1 MGEIPEMDIE
11 NVKALIKEK
20 VIDNVTIAVIDPNG
34 NLRGKRLPAEDF
46 PSICDNGVGFSTLAF
61 GLDYADDVV
70 VDNEFANF
78 SNGFPDMMLIP
89 DISTFVVIPWDEKS
103 ALVLTDC
110 FDMQGNPIDISPRGV
125 LRKIVE
131 RAELREIYPV
141 MSLEYEFY
149 VLSEDISS
157 MADKGYINLKNL
169 YPSQGYF
176 DVNRT
181 WDAHFLK
188 DIWRQM
194 KACNI
199 SVDSFECEQGR
210 GMFEMPLK
218 HGTPLEVADAAI
230 ILKNGIK
237 EICRRN
243 NMTATFMAKL
253 NGAEEGVSG
262 HVHQSIW
269 DKAHK
274 TNLFFNPDNHDNL
287 SQVAA
292 QYVEGQLRTLRE
304 FTALFCPNYNSYKR
318 LVPGWFTGNTT
329 TWGIQNRSTT
339 LRVINNTA
347 GGCRVEHRTPG
358 ADANPYIA
366 LAACLAGGVY
376 GIENKLNPRPIFTE
390 GDPNKISREDNE
402 IIPYNME
409 AVDLLDGSSI
419 ARDFFGDAFIDHYT
433 TMKRWEINTALS
445 KVSDW
450 ERERYLIRA

>member
-1 MGEIPEMDIE
+1 MDID
-11 NVKALIKEK
+11 NIKALIKEDI
-20 VIDNVTIAVIDPNG
+20 IDNVTLAVIDPNG
-34 NLRGKRLPAEDF
+34 NLRGKRLPAESF
-46 PSICDNGVGFSTLAF
+46 PSICVNGVGFSTLAF

-70 VDNEFANF
+70 VHNEFANF
-78 SNGFPDMMLIP
+78 SNGFPDMTLIP
-89 DISTFVVIPWDEKS
+89 DLATFIVVPWDEKS
-103 ALVLTDC
+103 ALVLADC

-131 RAELREIYPV
+131 RAERHEISPL

-176 DVNRT
+176 DVDRT

-199 SVDSFECEQGR
+199 FVDSFECEQGR
-210 GMFEMPLK
+210 GMFEIPLK
-218 HGTPLEVADAAI
+218 HGPPLEVADAAI
-230 ILKNGIK
+230 ILKNGVK
-237 EICRRN
+237 EICRRH

-262 HVHQSIW
+262 HVHQSLW
-269 DKAHK
+269 DKDHK
-274 TNLFFNPDNHDNL
+274 TNLFFDPDSEDGL
-287 SQVAA
+287 SQVAT

-339 LRVINNTA
+339 LRVINNDA
-347 GGCRVEHRTPG
+347 SGCRVEHRTPG

-376 GIENKLNPRPIFTE
+376 GIENKLNLRPAFSE

-409 AVDLLDGSSI
+409 AVNLLAGSTI
-419 ARDFFGDAFIDHYT
+419 ARDFLGDAFIDHYT
-433 TMKRWEINTALS
+433 IMKRWEINRALS

-450 ERERYLIRA
+450 ERERYLSRA

>member
-1 MGEIPEMDIE
+1 MDIE
-11 NVKALIKEK
+11 NVKALIKDK

-46 PSICDNGVGFSTLAF
+46 PSICDSGVGFSSLAF

-70 VDNEFANF
+70 ADNEFANF
-78 SNGFPDMMLIP
+78 ANGFPDMMLRP
-89 DISTFVVIPWDEKS
+89 DISTFMVIPWDEKS

-110 FDMQGNPIDISPRGV
+110 YDMQGNPIDISPRGV
-125 LRKIVE
+125 LRRIVE
-131 RAELREIYPV
+131 KAELHEIYPV
-141 MSLEYEFY
+141 VSLEYEFY
-149 VLSEDISS
+149 VLSEDSSS
-157 MADKGYINLKNL
+157 MADKGYIGLKNL

-188 DIWRQM
+188 DIWRQL

-199 SVDSFECEQGR
+199 SVDSVECEQGR
-210 GMFEMPLK
+210 GMFEIPLK
-218 HGTPLEVADAAI
+218 HGAPLQVADAAMI
-230 ILKNGIK
+230 FKNGVK
-237 EICRRN
+237 EVCRRH

-269 DKAHK
+269 DRDYK
-274 TNLFFNPDNHDNL
+274 TNLFFNPDSKHKL
-287 SQVAA
+287 SQVASH
-292 QYVEGQLRTLRE
+292 YIEGQLQTLRE

-329 TWGIQNRSTT
+329 TWGVQNRSTT
-339 LRVINNTA
+339 LRVINNDA

-376 GIENKLNPRPIFTE
+376 GVENELKLRPIFTE
-390 GDPNKISREDNE
+390 GDPNKTPRDDNE

-409 AVDLLDGSSI
+409 AVQLLKGSTI
-419 ARDFFGDAFIDHYT
+419 AREFFGNAFIDHYV

-445 KVSDW
+445 RVSDW

>member
-1 MGEIPEMDIE
+1 MGEISEMDIE

-20 VIDNVTIAVIDPNG
+20 LIDNVTIAVIDPNG

-61 GLDYADDVV
+61 ALDYADDVV

-78 SNGFPDMMLIP
+78 ANGFPDMMLMP

-110 FDMQGNPIDISPRGV
+110 FDMQGSPIDISPR
-125 LRKIVE
+125 
-131 RAELREIYPV
+131 
-141 MSLEYEFY
+141 

-157 MADKGYINLKNL
+157 MADKGYIKLKNL

-230 ILKNGIK
+230 IFKNGVK

-243 NMTATFMAKL
+243 NLTATFMAKL
-253 NGAEEGVSG
+253 NGADEGVSG
-262 HVHQSIW
+262 HVHQSLW
-269 DKAHK
+269 DKDHK
-274 TNLFFNPDNHDNL
+274 TNQFFNPDSNDKL
-287 SQVAA
+287 SQVATR
-292 QYVEGQLRTLRE
+292 YIEGQLQTLRE

-339 LRVINNTA
+339 LRVINNSA

-376 GIENKLNPRPIFTE
+376 GVENKLNLRPIFSE
-390 GDPNKISREDNE
+390 GDPNKISRADNE

-409 AVDLLDGSSI
+409 AVDLLDGSTI
-419 ARDFFGDAFIDHYT
+419 ARDFLGSAFIDHYS

-450 ERERYLIRA
+450 ERERYLTRA